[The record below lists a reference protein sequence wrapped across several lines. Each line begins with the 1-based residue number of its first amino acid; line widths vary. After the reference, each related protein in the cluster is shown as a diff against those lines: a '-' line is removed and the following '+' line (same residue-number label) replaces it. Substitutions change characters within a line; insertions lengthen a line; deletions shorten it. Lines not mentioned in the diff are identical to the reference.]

1 MNNLLVAQSGGPTV
15 AINATLVGIL
25 QEVGI
30 SGEINRVYGARN
42 GIEGVIKGEFIELSR
57 LIGDLHTQNVLMHT
71 PAAALGTGRFKL
83 PDCNNDEKV
92 YEKIIENLQEKEV
105 KYFIFI
111 GGNDSMDTVNKL
123 YEYCRQKDHDIKII
137 GAPKT
142 IDNDLC
148 VTDHCPGF
156 GSAAKYIATTISE
169 IAFDISSYSIPSVTI
184 VEIMGRDSGWLTAAA
199 ALARINGGIG
209 ADLIYLCEREFSQEK
224 FINDIR
230 EKRKNKSGILVAVSE
245 GLKYSNG
252 EYLSDKISSG
262 EIDDFGHKY
271 IAGVASVL
279 EKIVRKEFGCKVRV
293 VGLNL
298 MQRAAA
304 HIASETDITEALQ
317 LGHKALYCALNGET
331 GKMVAVIRV
340 SNQPYVIYY
349 VSVPVSEVANKEK
362 KVPLDWISSNGSY
375 VTRDMLN
382 YLTPL
387 IQGQVYLTYDNGVPK
402 HYKIY

>member
-30 SGEINRVYGARN
+30 NGDINKVYGARN
-42 GIEGVIKGEFIELSR
+42 GIEGVIKGDFIELSR
-57 LIGDLHTQNVLMHT
+57 LVGDLHTQNLLMHT
-71 PAAALGTGRFKL
+71 PASALGTGRFKL
-83 PDCNNDEKV
+83 PDCINDEKV
-92 YEKIIENLQEKEV
+92 YQKIIENLQEKEI
-105 KYFIFI
+105 KYFVFI

-123 YEYCRQKDHDIKII
+123 YEYCKQKDYDIKII

-148 VTDHCPGF
+148 VTDHSPGF

-169 IAFDISSYSIPSVTI
+169 IAYDISSYNVPSVTI

-209 ADLIYLCEREFSQEK
+209 ADLIYLCEREFSEEK
-224 FINDIR
+224 FLNDIR
-230 EKRKNKSGILVAVSE
+230 EKQKHKSGILVAVSE
-245 GLKYSNG
+245 GLKFING
-252 EYLSDKISSG
+252 EYLSDKISNG

-271 IAGVASVL
+271 IAGAASVL
-279 EKIVRKEFGCKVRV
+279 QKIVRKEFGCKVRV
-293 VGLNL
+293 IGLNL

-317 LGHKALYCALNGET
+317 LGHKALHCALNGEN
-331 GKMVAVIRV
+331 GKMVAVIRA
-340 SNQPYVIYY
+340 SNQPYVIFYI
-349 VSVPVSEVANKEK
+349 SVPVSEVANKVK
-362 KVPLDWISSNGSY
+362 KVPFDWISSNGSY
-375 VTRDMLN
+375 VTREMLN

-387 IQGQVYLTYDNGVPK
+387 IQGQILLTYDNGVPK
-402 HYKIY
+402 HYTIY